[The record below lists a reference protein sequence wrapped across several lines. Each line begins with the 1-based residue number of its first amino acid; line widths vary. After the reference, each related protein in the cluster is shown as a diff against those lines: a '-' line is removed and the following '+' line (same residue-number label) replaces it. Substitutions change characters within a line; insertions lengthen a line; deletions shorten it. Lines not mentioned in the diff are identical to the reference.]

1 MNTPRDPFSAAF
13 DSIEIDPAKAPSA
26 EAFDR
31 ALAFCAPQDDEQMLA
46 RSAAA
51 PQTPGFYL
59 IDDAHG
65 RFVVDHDTGVVSLK
79 DESILDTEMG
89 QIHPARL
96 RVVESSGHI
105 YTLDLLLR
113 LTGRVPQMAG
123 SEDLLAGFGIE
134 CEALTVTQH
143 GPAYDEGQDQE
154 DADEDCVRI
163 VSWAGFTAT
172 KGYIKP
178 MLGSE
183 HAPFGALIELWIPG
197 AGAGFASLTM
207 VDDVPA
213 PQSRTAIWSL

>member
-1 MNTPRDPFSAAF
+1 MNTPRDPFSDAF
-13 DSIEIDPAKAPSA
+13 DSIQIDPAKAPSA

-31 ALAFCAPQDDEQMLA
+31 AMAHYAPMA
-46 RSAAA
+46 SSAAA
-51 PQTPGFYL
+51 PEREAPGFYL
-59 IDDAHG
+59 IDDADG
-65 RFVVDHDTGVVSLK
+65 RFVVDRDTGVVSLR
-79 DESILDTEMG
+79 DESILDFEMG
-89 QIHPARL
+89 EIHAARL
-96 RVVESSGHI
+96 RVVESTGHI
-105 YTLDLLLR
+105 YTLDLSLR

-143 GPAYDEGQDQE
+143 DTCYDD
-154 DADEDCVRI
+154 DEDEHESADGAVRI

-183 HAPFGALIELWIPG
+183 HAPFGTLIELWIPS

-207 VDDVPA
+207 MDDVPA

>member
-1 MNTPRDPFSAAF
+1 MNTPRDPFSDAF
-13 DSIEIDPAKAPSA
+13 DSIQIDPAKAPSA

-31 ALAFCAPQDDEQMLA
+31 AMSYYAPMVS
-46 RSAAA
+46 SAAA
-51 PQTPGFYL
+51 PDRETPGFYL
-59 IDDAHG
+59 INDADG
-65 RFVVDHDTGVVSLK
+65 RFVVDRDTGVVSLR
-79 DESILDTEMG
+79 DESILESEMG
-89 QIHPARL
+89 QIHAAQL
-96 RVVESSGHI
+96 RVVESTGHI
-105 YTLDLLLR
+105 YTLDLSLR

-143 GPAYDEGQDQE
+143 DAGYDDDEE
-154 DADEDCVRI
+154 EHESADETVRI

-207 VDDVPA
+207 MDDVPA
-213 PQSRTAIWSL
+213 PQSRTAIWSF